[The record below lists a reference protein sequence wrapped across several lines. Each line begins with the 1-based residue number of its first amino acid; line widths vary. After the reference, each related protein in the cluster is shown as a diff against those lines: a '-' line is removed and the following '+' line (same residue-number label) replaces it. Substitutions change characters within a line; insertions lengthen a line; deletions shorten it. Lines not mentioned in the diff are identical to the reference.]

1 MASQKK
7 KLLYICQYFNT
18 PDEGGLLRPWEVSKY
33 FKSKGY
39 DVTVISA
46 APHHM
51 SGRTDKTFQNK
62 LFNSQMIEGI
72 QLIKVFSYPNYKVN
86 MLSRILYYTIYPL
99 LAIIPAIK
107 SRSPDVLITTTPS
120 IFLLFTGF
128 LISRLKKKDLII
140 EVRDAWLEFAIARN
154 IVPKNLVRL
163 LTAYQAFM
171 FKQAKYIISVTPGIK
186 KIVDEYTQEPNKNIL
201 VMNGY
206 EKEVN
211 VWSEENEN
219 KVKEFKARYN
229 VNNKFVVLYTGTLS
243 MARDTDIFGRTAKY
257 LKDYPDIIFIFVG
270 DGEKKHG
277 LMEYCRVNKLKNSIF
292 QPLLPRH
299 VMPVFMSMADLGI
312 NAIRKNDGLESSLS
326 NKIFDYLGNGLPV
339 VWAGEGDTS
348 EFIRECGGGIVVEP
362 ENEKEMGEAILKLY
376 KNPNL
381 KEKMGTDG
389 KRYVLNNFTREK
401 VMRNID
407 AIMI

>member
-1 MASQKK
+1 
-7 KLLYICQYFNT
+7 
-18 PDEGGLLRPWEVSKY
+18 
-33 FKSKGY
+33 
-39 DVTVISA
+39 
-46 APHHM
+46 
-51 SGRTDKTFQNK
+51 
-62 LFNSQMIEGI
+62 MIEGM

-86 MLSRILYYTIYPL
+86 ILSRVLYYTIYPL

-128 LISRLKKKDLII
+128 LISKLKKKNLII
-140 EVRDAWLEFAIARN
+140 EVRDAWLEFAITRN
-154 IVPKNLVRL
+154 IVPRSLVGL
-163 LTAYQAFM
+163 LTAYQRFM

-186 KIVDEYTQEPNKNIL
+186 KMVDEYTQEPDKNIL

-219 KVKEFKARYN
+219 KVKEFKERFN
-229 VNNKFVVLYTGTLS
+229 LNDKFIVIYTGTLS

-270 DGEKKHG
+270 DGEKKHE
-277 LMEYCRVNKLKNSIF
+277 LMEYCQVNKLKNSIF
-292 QPLLPRH
+292 QPLLPRQ
-299 VMPVFMSMADLGI
+299 VMPVFMRMADLGI
-312 NAIRKNDGLESSLS
+312 NAIRKDDGLETSLS

-348 EFIRECGGGIVVEP
+348 EFLRECGGGFVVEP
-362 ENEKEMGEAILKLY
+362 EDEKEMGEAILKLY
-376 KNPNL
+376 KDPNL
-381 KEKMGTDG
+381 KRGHFKTLQGPKFKKEDG
-389 KRYVLNNFTREK
+389 QRW
-401 VMRNID
+401 
-407 AIMI
+407 